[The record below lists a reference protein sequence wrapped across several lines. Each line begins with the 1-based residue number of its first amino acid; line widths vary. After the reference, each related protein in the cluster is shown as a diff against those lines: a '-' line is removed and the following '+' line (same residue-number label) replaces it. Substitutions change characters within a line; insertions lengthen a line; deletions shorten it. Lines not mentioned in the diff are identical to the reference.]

1 MRKESYN
8 ITLAPWAYK
17 PGDSTVKRNGMDC
30 PLRTVTGYTF
40 SYRGFNFGVTNRN
53 QDGSKSSHW
62 TVTEL
67 TSGYICGYGQTR
79 MTAITGLTENVLEEV
94 KKGLQKIEDSANPG
108 LIPKVKF

>member
-8 ITLAPWAYK
+8 ITLAPWAYR
-17 PGDSTVKRNGMDC
+17 PGDTTVNRNGMDC

-40 SYRGFNFGVTNRN
+40 SYRGFNFVVTNRN
-53 QDGSKSSHW
+53 QDGNKSSLW

-79 MTAITGLTENVLEEV
+79 LAAIAGLTESVLKNIKKSLQQIEE
-94 KKGLQKIEDSANPG
+94 SANPYE
-108 LIPKVKF
+108 